1 MSVKRLMR
9 IIPGLFV
16 TISVILG
23 LTVSKWWFAFTLFVG
38 LNLFQS
44 GFTNFCPLEIFLK
57 KMGIPEE

>member
-1 MSVKRLMR
+1 MTVKALMR

-23 LTVSKWWFAFTLFVG
+23 LTVNKWWFAFTLFVG

>member
-1 MSVKRLMR
+1 MTVKRLMR

-23 LTVSKWWFAFTLFVG
+23 LTVNKWWFAFTLFVG

-44 GFTNFCPLEIFLK
+44 GFTNFCPLEKILIK
-57 KMGIPEE
+57 LGIPEE